1 MPGAPSIS
9 RSLRNGWETT
19 ILTQFCY
26 HEVCSARSPALPE
39 FSPVPL
45 TLEGS
50 SLLHQF
56 FRFDWK
62 SWRTI
67 PQADRDRIS
76 AEAIKTLTA
85 LERKD
90 RKAADAPT
98 QTALFSQL
106 GHKGDLILIHF
117 RDSFESLNQVELQL
131 AQTELYDYLDLRHSY
146 VSVVELGLYE
156 SSRKTWEAA
165 AAKGLE
171 PNTAEFQAEVAGSIE
186 RAAVAIAP
194 RLYPAI
200 PDAKYLTFYPMDR
213 KRTDGSNWYTV
224 PFAERQRMMH
234 EHGLI
239 GRRYGDVVKQI
250 ISGSI
255 GMDDWEWGVDLFA
268 DDPVVFK
275 KLIYEMRFDEVSAVY
290 ALFGQFYLGIRL
302 PIEKLGGWLEGNL

>member
-1 MPGAPSIS
+1 MPD
-9 RSLRNGWETT
+9 
-19 ILTQFCY
+19 
-26 HEVCSARSPALPE
+26 

-62 SWRTI
+62 SWRATT
-67 PQADRDRIS
+67 QADRDRIA
-76 AEAIKTLTA
+76 AEAVEALSV
-85 LERKD
+85 LERKSP
-90 RKAADAPT
+90 DAPV

-117 RDSFESLNQVELQL
+117 RDSFAALNQVELDL
-131 AQTELYDYLDLRHSY
+131 AQTELYDYLAPSHSY

-171 PNTAEFQAEVAGSIE
+171 PNTPEFQAEVAASLE
-186 RAAVAIAP
+186 RASAAMAP

-239 GRRYGDVVKQI
+239 GRRYADQVKQI

-275 KLIYEMRFDEVSAVY
+275 KLIYEMRFDEVSALY
-290 ALFGQFYLGIRL
+290 ALFGQFYIGVRL
-302 PIEKLGGWLEGNL
+302 PMEKLTSWLEGKL